1 MKGMK
6 KWLVGGVLTVLLLF
20 FLVVPF
26 LVGLGLERGYP
37 VMLERAQAQAE
48 GRYALEGRFSRGLLS
63 SQSKTIVRFAPPG
76 PEGSFLTLRQS
87 WLHGPFAVPEW
98 LEGRFPFPP
107 VIALVRNA
115 VEAGAGS
122 PGGGPLAEV
131 LLRVNLD
138 GSLDLEAD
146 VPAFELPGRGL
157 SSAGATAQ
165 GSFHGGIRGGRGQL
179 ALAEIELQL
188 GASRIDLAPTTVRV
202 HGVSNEAGSRVD
214 GTFDLGALRVARASG
229 LRIGLLPSFGTFEAS
244 RAPNE
249 LDLSALETEVGEI
262 EIARGDSSAPII
274 VRGGRL
280 RLRAR
285 TTAGQLVRMDLSFSL
300 DSLESGEQAYGPGR
314 VRLQLRGVD
323 LLAVSRLR
331 DALAQLQVSSAGADP
346 EARDRA
352 ETRLLHEWIP
362 VLMAS
367 SPELELERLELEGPG
382 GKVEAGGR
390 LKVDG
395 RDPAAFEGEIT
406 AMEAIEARGYLLV
419 PAPLLHGW
427 LDGFLAGVLEAEA
440 GALPPEELAA
450 MTVFL
455 RDMTVDRLLD
465 EGMLRPSG
473 DRYRVEMR
481 FEQGVFIVNGKPLG
495 PGGLSG
501 LLSGG

>member
-1 MKGMK
+1 MK
-6 KWLVGGVLTVLLLF
+6 KWLVGGVLTVLVLLF
-20 FLVVPF
+20 LVAPF
-26 LVGLGLERGYP
+26 LVGLGLERGFP
-37 VMLERAQAQAE
+37 VMLERAQAQGE
-48 GRYALEGRFSRGLLS
+48 GRYALEGSFSRGLLS
-63 SQSKTIVRFAPPG
+63 SQSETVVRFSPPG
-76 PEGSFLTLRQS
+76 PEGSSLRLRQS

-115 VEAGAGS
+115 VESGAGR
-122 PGGGPLAEV
+122 PGGGLLAEV

-138 GSLDLEAD
+138 GSLDLEAGM
-146 VPAFELPGRGL
+146 PAFELPARGL
-157 SSAGATAQ
+157 RSGGASAK
-165 GSFHGGIRGGRGQL
+165 GSFQGGIRGGRGHVEL
-179 ALAEIELQL
+179 AELQL
-188 GASRIDLAPTTVRV
+188 RVGASQMDAAPTTVRF

-214 GTFDLGALRVARASG
+214 GTFDLGVLHVARASG
-229 LRIGLLPSFGTFEAS
+229 LRIGILPSFGTFEAS

-262 EIARGDSSAPII
+262 EIAQEDSSAPIV

-285 TTAGQLVRMDLSFSL
+285 TTAGRLVRMGLSFSL
-300 DSLESGEQAYGPGR
+300 DSLERGEESYGPGL

-331 DALAQLQVSSAGADP
+331 DALAELQVSSADAEP
-346 EARDRA
+346 EARAQA

-367 SPELELERLELEGPG
+367 SPELELERLELEGPDG
-382 GKVEAGGR
+382 IVEARGR
-390 LKVDG
+390 LEVDG
-395 RDPAAFEGEIT
+395 RDPAVFEGETT

-427 LDGFLAGVLEAEA
+427 LDSFLGGVMEAEA
-440 GALPPEELAA
+440 GALPAEELAA

-455 RDMTVDRLLD
+455 REMTVARLLD

-501 LLSGG
+501 LMGGG